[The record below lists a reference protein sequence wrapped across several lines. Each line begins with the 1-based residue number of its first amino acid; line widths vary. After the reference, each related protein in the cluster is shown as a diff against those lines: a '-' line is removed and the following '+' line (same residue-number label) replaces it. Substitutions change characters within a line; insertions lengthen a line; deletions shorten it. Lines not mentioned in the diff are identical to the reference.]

1 MKQLCIREWEEN
13 NGLINFNWALT
24 RRKKAREIKDKRQR
38 PKTCRN
44 QLEYLTFY
52 WNGTAMSKFVE
63 KLRIKEFSKTLFTSQ
78 TIQKR

>member
-44 QLEYLTFY
+44 
-52 WNGTAMSKFVE
+52 
-63 KLRIKEFSKTLFTSQ
+63 
-78 TIQKR
+78 